1 MYSIRR
7 QYIPPAPTIQVELDT
22 TLDWF
27 KVSLGSDESMVKG
40 DIIHID
46 GLRVL
51 LFSTDES
58 LKIMSR
64 SRIILADGTFLIC
77 PYLWYQVFI
86 LNAEFSPSL
95 FWSFTGQEKVSNRFL
110 LFIPLNCFLLGGHIK
125 ISTHLSRM
133 LSLTHLGS
141 WSSVQ
146 SS

>member
-86 LNAEFSPSL
+86 LNAEFR
-95 FWSFTGQEKVSNRFL
+95 E
-110 LFIPLNCFLLGGHIK
+110 NCFVPVCFGLLPDK
-125 ISTHLSRM
+125 KK
-133 LSLTHLGS
+133 
-141 WSSVQ
+141 
-146 SS
+146 